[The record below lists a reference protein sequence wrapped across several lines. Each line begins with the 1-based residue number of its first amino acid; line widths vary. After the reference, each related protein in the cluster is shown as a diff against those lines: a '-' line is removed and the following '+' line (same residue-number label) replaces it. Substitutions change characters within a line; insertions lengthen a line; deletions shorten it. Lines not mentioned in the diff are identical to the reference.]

1 MTTTVPAQPAD
12 ASASPVS
19 ILADLNLPAA
29 IYRLFDTD
37 DVLLYVGVTG
47 NLRERLGNHSRTQR
61 WWPEVARKAVEW
73 YPTRT
78 EAEDAEKRAIREE
91 RPLYNRAGA
100 DRSQRIK
107 QPNPAAE
114 ISAWEASDA
123 ASIVQQVGR
132 LLARS
137 DLSHAHAR
145 LRALNLVL
153 TGQDELPGGAALT
166 ALADQCGASHREAY
180 RLLRTEREA
189 S

>member
-47 NLRERLGNHSRTQR
+47 SLRERLGNHSRTQR

-114 ISAWEASDA
+114 IPA
-123 ASIVQQVGR
+123 
-132 LLARS
+132 
-137 DLSHAHAR
+137 
-145 LRALNLVL
+145 
-153 TGQDELPGGAALT
+153 
-166 ALADQCGASHREAY
+166 
-180 RLLRTEREA
+180 
-189 S
+189 